1 MYAKLTKKLNYRK
14 KTHIQTQ
21 IMFLPST
28 GLYIYILYLHIINM
42 LPEAVICMFRGAYLE
57 LIITL
62 LFPAC
67 CAVSPG
73 VVA

>member
-1 MYAKLTKKLNYRK
+1 
-14 KTHIQTQ
+14 
-21 IMFLPST
+21 MFLPST

-62 LFPAC
+62 FFPAC